1 MFCSSCGAN
10 IPDDAHF
17 CNACGKA
24 ASLSPSITPKI
35 ELESMVKSV
44 ENPIYAGF
52 WARFAASFVDAWV
65 VTLLYLIPGG
75 IFGVFAAMVAETG
88 SKGPSDSLSIGYII
102 CFFVASAAYFTIMEA
117 GDKSATYGK
126 RWFGLKVVDLE
137 GNRIS
142 RGRAF
147 GRWISHFLS
156 YITLYLGFLIQP
168 FTKKRQALHDMT
180 SGTIVVVSD
189 GGKKHSGVVISI
201 AAIVGGTAA
210 IGVLA
215 AVAIPA
221 YQDYTIK
228 AKIMEGYSLGTE
240 ASRAVEAYYLQTG
253 NIPTT
258 LGEVGITSTSG
269 TYVSSVQVNP
279 QNAEII
285 VTYSNTNPS
294 QINGKT
300 LTLMPTQKNKGDAVT
315 WKCSSS
321 EIATKYLPA
330 PCK

>member
-35 ELESMVKSV
+35 ELESMVKSA

-52 WARFAASFVDAWV
+52 WARFAASFVDGWV
-65 VTLLYLIPGG
+65 LTLFSIPIWI
-75 IFGVFAAMVAETG
+75 IFGIVMAINDKSSSAVDGYVAIAYILFFA
-88 SKGPSDSLSIGYII
+88 LSAFYY
-102 CFFVASAAYFTIMEA
+102 SSMES
-117 GDKSATYGK
+117 GEQSATYGK
-126 RWFGLKVVDLE
+126 RWLGLKVVDVD

-142 RGRAF
+142 GKRAF
-147 GRWISHFLS
+147 ARWISHLLS
-156 YITLYLGFLIQP
+156 YITLYIGFLIQP
-168 FTKKRQALHDMT
+168 FTKKKQALHDIT
-180 SGTIVVVSD
+180 SGTVVVLSE
-189 GGKKHSGVVISI
+189 GGLKHSVAVIVI
-201 AAIVGGTAA
+201 ATIVGGTLVIGILAA
-210 IGVLA
+210 I
-215 AVAIPA
+215 AIPA
-221 YQDYTIK
+221 YSDYTIK
-228 AKIMEGYSLGTE
+228 AKVMEGYSLGNE

-300 LTLMPTQKNKGDAVT
+300 LTLMPTQKNKGDTVT